1 MNDSAPEASSKI
13 STLDID
19 TSTLIENSRT
29 NSSKAEHSSTSSS
42 SSQSNRKLSLISA
55 STSNGLS
62 DSLPH
67 ENHQTSKQTSLLIDK
82 AVENLAMDS
91 LARENSSLDVA
102 MDTETEK
109 EDVTATLALLNSM
122 ACELDEVLDV
132 EGTI

>member
-1 MNDSAPEASSKI
+1 MNDSVPETSSKI
-13 STLDID
+13 STPDMD
-19 TSTLIENSRT
+19 TSTPIENSRT
-29 NSSKAEHSSTSSS
+29 NSSKTKHSSTSSS
-42 SSQSNRKLSLISA
+42 HSNRKLSLIAA

-91 LARENSSLDVA
+91 LARENSSLDLS